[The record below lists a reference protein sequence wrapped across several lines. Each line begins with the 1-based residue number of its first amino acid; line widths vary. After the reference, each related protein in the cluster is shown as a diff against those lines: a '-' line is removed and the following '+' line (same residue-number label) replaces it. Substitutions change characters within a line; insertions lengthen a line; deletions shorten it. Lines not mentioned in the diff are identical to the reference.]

1 MLKALKQDS
10 IAMELNT
17 LSPAAIAEELGE
29 RLKQARLNINM
40 TQSEIGDIAGLSR
53 KVIINAEK
61 GMVKL
66 EPLIAI
72 MIALGLTDNIDRFLP
87 TQPISPL
94 QLAKLSGKKR
104 QRSSGKTC

>member
-1 MLKALKQDS
+1 
-10 IAMELNT
+10 MELNN
-17 LSPAAIAEELGE
+17 LSPAAVAEELGE

-40 TQSEIGDIAGLSR
+40 TQSDVGDIAGLSR
-53 KVIINAEK
+53 KIIINAEK

-72 MIALGLTDNIDRFLP
+72 MMALGLTDNIDQFLP
-87 TQPISPL
+87 AQPISPL

-104 QRSSGKTC
+104 QRSSGKALDKSKDNPKW

>member
-1 MLKALKQDS
+1 
-10 IAMELNT
+10 MELNN
-17 LSPAAIAEELGE
+17 LSPAAAALELGE

-40 TQSEIGDIAGLSR
+40 TQADVGNIAGLSR

-72 MIALGLTDNIDRFLP
+72 MMALDLTDNINLFLP
-87 TQPISPL
+87 TQAISPL

-104 QRSSGKTC
+104 QRSSGKALAKPKDNVKW

>member
-1 MLKALKQDS
+1 MQFS
-10 IAMELNT
+10 N

-40 TQSEIGDIAGLSR
+40 TQADVANTAGLGR

-72 MIALGLTDNIDRFLP
+72 MMALGLTDNIDRFLP

-104 QRSSGKTC
+104 QRSSGKALVKPKENVKW